1 MAEFERPRP
10 QAMSDAELA
19 RALQMFPS
27 DATGVDAAGRLMAEQ
42 QNLRIKDSQE
52 LQSWIEHLK
61 ARDDQQSRKILAESI
76 ASIFPPE
83 PIELPAPAVEPPLLT
98 SELPILTRKGRIS
111 SRLRARNA
119 FENLAVGLLLISVN
133 ALVLHSLDLNGL
145 SAVLSIFLGLG
156 FAMLVVKPLRSHAL
170 HPILR
175 AATVFGG
182 YGVYLFGGL
191 ILASVSLLYI
201 NAFKG
206 KSELYELANIGPYSA
221 VAIALVA
228 GSALLGQLL
237 PTAMSGWLVGLA
249 SSGSILMLASGQIT
263 EASWSTLQQGWHWG
277 VASTGLISLTVLLFG
292 TRHTTL
298 SNGSSAIVFL
308 GVSASTSALMLLEPL
323 GFDLGSLLA
332 MAALLVAA
340 AYSGR
345 DLAGGALGRFAGL
358 AIVLGLLATPL
369 LDHIDGSV
377 VAVVSCSAVLM
388 IADQVFRRSALHIP
402 SLDTSY
408 GFYGSFTVSGW
419 GALLIAAAS
428 GTPWVTSLLPALFN
442 HLEWSLLLGLS
453 VGLVVGLLRVIVI
466 RRQDREIKNLDSS
479 SGNLENLLGL

>member
-1 MAEFERPRP
+1 
-10 QAMSDAELA
+10 
-19 RALQMFPS
+19 
-27 DATGVDAAGRLMAEQ
+27 
-42 QNLRIKDSQE
+42 
-52 LQSWIEHLK
+52 
-61 ARDDQQSRKILAESI
+61 
-76 ASIFPPE
+76 
-83 PIELPAPAVEPPLLT
+83 
-98 SELPILTRKGRIS
+98 
-111 SRLRARNA
+111 
-119 FENLAVGLLLISVN
+119 
-133 ALVLHSLDLNGL
+133 
-145 SAVLSIFLGLG
+145 
-156 FAMLVVKPLRSHAL
+156 
-170 HPILR
+170 
-175 AATVFGG
+175 
-182 YGVYLFGGL
+182 
-191 ILASVSLLYI
+191 
-201 NAFKG
+201 
-206 KSELYELANIGPYSA
+206 
-221 VAIALVA
+221 
-228 GSALLGQLL
+228 
-237 PTAMSGWLVGLA
+237 
-249 SSGSILMLASGQIT
+249 
-263 EASWSTLQQGWHWG
+263 
-277 VASTGLISLTVLLFG
+277 
-292 TRHTTL
+292 
-298 SNGSSAIVFL
+298 
-308 GVSASTSALMLLEPL
+308 MLLEPL

>member
-27 DATGVDAAGRLMAEQ
+27 DASGVEAAGRLMAEQ
-42 QNLRIKDSQE
+42 QKLRVKDSEE
-52 LQSWIEHLK
+52 LQAWIEHLRD
-61 ARDDQQSRKILAESI
+61 RDDAQSRKILAESM

-83 PIELPAPAVEPPLLT
+83 PIEAPVITPEPPLLT
-98 SELPILTRKGRIS
+98 SELPILTRRGRIS
-111 SRLRARNA
+111 SRLRAKHA
-119 FENLAVGLLLISVN
+119 SENLAIGLLLVSVN
-133 ALVLHSLDLNGL
+133 ALVLHWLQLTGL
-145 SAVLSIFLGLG
+145 SAVISVTLGLG
-156 FAMLVVKPLRSHAL
+156 VAMLIAKPLRSHAL

-191 ILASVSLLYI
+191 ILASVSLLYL
-201 NAFKG
+201 NAFQG
-206 KSELYELANIGPYSA
+206 KSELYDLADIGPYSA
-221 VAIALVA
+221 VAIALVT

-237 PTAMSGWLVGLA
+237 PPAFSGWLVGLA
-249 SSGSILMLASGQIT
+249 SASSLALLASGQVAQ
-263 EASWSTLQQGWHWG
+263 ASWLTLQQGWHWG
-277 VASTGLISLTVLLFG
+277 AASTGLISLTVLIFG
-292 TRHTTL
+292 AKHTVL
-298 SNGSSAIVFL
+298 SNSSSVFIWL
-308 GVSASTSALMLLEPL
+308 GVSAGVSAVVLLEPTST
-323 GFDLGSLLA
+323 DLGSLLA
-332 MAALLVAA
+332 MVALLVSA

-369 LDHIDGSV
+369 LQHIDGSV
-377 VAVVSCSAVLM
+377 VALVSCSAVLM
-388 IADQVFRRSALHIP
+388 MADQAFRRSALHIP

-419 GALLIAAAS
+419 GALLLAAIA
-428 GTPWVTSLLPALFN
+428 GTPWITSLLPELYN
-442 HLEWSLLLGLS
+442 HLEWSFLLGVS

-466 RRQDREIKNLDSS
+466 RKQDREIRNIDSS